1 MKHILPILTITT
13 LAAAASA
20 QSAAAS
26 SGLSYNRVGL
36 GYNTDSKGYSLSAS
50 ALIGSS
56 NFLVAAGTTIGG
68 ATGAAAS
75 NGADSVS
82 LGYVLKNVAFGADA
96 TVSVGSN
103 EAYGLNVRK
112 DLGGNIE
119 LAVGYGRQ
127 SGVNAWGAEL
137 AYNVSKQ
144 IQLAVGYSDS
154 NAAGAA
160 GDGQTSLAVRY
171 NF

>member
-20 QSAAAS
+20 QSAAS

-50 ALIGSS
+50 ALIGGS
-56 NFLVAAGTTIGG
+56 NFLVSADTTIGG
-68 ATGAAAS
+68 NSTG

-82 LGYVLKNVAFGADA
+82 LGYVFKNVALGADA

-103 EAYGLNVRK
+103 ESYGLNVRK
-112 DLGGNIE
+112 DLGSNIE
-119 LAVGYGRQ
+119 GSVSYNRVAKNDV
-127 SGVNAWGAEL
+127 WGAEL

-154 NAAGAA
+154 NAAGASGETTISA
-160 GDGQTSLAVRY
+160 RY

>member
-1 MKHILPILTITT
+1 MKHILPILTLTT

-20 QSAAAS
+20 QAAAPA
-26 SGLSYNRVGL
+26 GLSYNRVGL

-56 NFLVAAGTTIGG
+56 NFLVEADTTIGG
-68 ATGAAAS
+68 NTSG

-82 LGYVLKNVAFGADA
+82 LGYVFKNVAFGADA
-96 TVSVGSN
+96 TVSVASN

-112 DLGGNIE
+112 DLGIYNLE
-119 LAVGYGRQ
+119 VAASFGRN
-127 SGVNAWGAEL
+127 SSDNNVWGAEL

-144 IQLAVGYSDS
+144 IQVAVGYSDEQ
-154 NAAGAA
+154 
-160 GDGQTSLAVRY
+160 GQASTSDISVRY

>member
-1 MKHILPILTITT
+1 MKHILPILTLTT

-20 QSAAAS
+20 QAAAPA
-26 SGLSYNRVGL
+26 GLSYNRVGL

-56 NFLVAAGTTIGG
+56 NFLVEADTTIGG
-68 ATGAAAS
+68 NTSG

-82 LGYVLKNVAFGADA
+82 LGYVFKNVAFGADA
-96 TVSVGSN
+96 TVSVASN

-112 DLGGNIE
+112 DLGIYNLE
-119 LAVGYGRQ
+119 VAASFGRN
-127 SGVNAWGAEL
+127 SSDVNVWGAEL

-144 IQLAVGYSDS
+144 IQVAVGYSDAQGS
-154 NAAGAA
+154 AS
-160 GDGQTSLAVRY
+160 TSDISVRY

>member
-36 GYNTDSKGYSLSAS
+36 GYNTDSKGYSLTAS

-56 NFLVAAGTTIGG
+56 NFLVEAGTSIGG
-68 ATGAAAS
+68 NTSG
-75 NGADSVS
+75 NGVDSVS
-82 LGYVLKNVAFGADA
+82 LGYVFKNVALGADA
-96 TVSVGSN
+96 TVSVGSD
-103 EAYGLNVRK
+103 ESYGLNVRK
-112 DLGGNIE
+112 DLGNSIE
-119 LAVGYGRQ
+119 LAVSYNRD
-127 SGVNAWGAEL
+127 SADNNVWGAEL

-144 IQLAVGYSDS
+144 IQVAVGVSDT
-154 NAAGAA
+154 NAAGSSSTT
-160 GDGQTSLAVRY
+160 DISVRY

>member
-1 MKHILPILTITT
+1 MKHILPILTLTT

-20 QSAAAS
+20 QTAA

-50 ALIGSS
+50 ALIGGS
-56 NFLVAAGTTIGG
+56 NFLVEAETTIGG
-68 ATGAAAS
+68 SATK
-75 NGADSVS
+75 NGDDSVS
-82 LGYVLKNVAFGADA
+82 LGYVFKNVAFGADA

-103 EAYGLNVRK
+103 ESYGLNVRK
-112 DLGGNIE
+112 DLGNNIE
-119 LAVGYGRQ
+119 GAVSYGRE
-127 SGVNAWGAEL
+127 SGVNTWGVEL

-144 IQLAVGYSDS
+144 IQVAVGYSDAS
-154 NAAGAA
+154 GAA
-160 GDGQTSLAVRY
+160 STTDIAVRY

>member
-56 NFLVAAGTTIGG
+56 NFLVEADTSIGG
-68 ATGAAAS
+68 NTSG
-75 NGADSVS
+75 NGVDSVS
-82 LGYVLKNVAFGADA
+82 LGYVFKNVALGADA

-103 EAYGLNVRK
+103 ESYGLNVRK
-112 DLGGNIE
+112 DLGNNIE
-119 LAVGYGRQ
+119 LAVGYARE
-127 SGVNAWGAEL
+127 SGLNVWGAEL

-154 NAAGAA
+154 NAVGAA
-160 GDGQTSLAVRY
+160 GKGQTDISVRY

>member
-20 QSAAAS
+20 QVAAS

-50 ALIGSS
+50 ALIGGS
-56 NFLVAAGTTIGG
+56 NFLVGASSTIGG
-68 ATGAAAS
+68 
-75 NGADSVS
+75 NGTANGTDSVS
-82 LGYVLKNVAFGADA
+82 LGYVFKNAALGADA
-96 TVSVGSN
+96 IVSVASN
-103 EAYGLNVRK
+103 EAYGLGLRK
-112 DLGGNIE
+112 DLGIYNLE
-119 LAVGYGRQ
+119 AAASFGRN
-127 SGVNAWGAEL
+127 SSDNNVWSAEL

-144 IQLAVGYSDS
+144 IQI
-154 NAAGAA
+154 AAGVSDEQGANS
-160 GDGQTSLAVRY
+160 TSSITVRY